1 MKTVGKTLVVLV
13 LLAAIGGLGYL
24 LVEPREAPGEQS
36 ERPAPVAQATKA
48 TITKQ
53 VTGPGEVKA
62 ASVDKLKNPRWRYL
76 KAFVAPLNERIPA
89 GTPLVEYTSGTPL
102 VAPYDLVVLS
112 KSLPKEKEE
121 LTDEHFVEVARVDAM
136 HVEFDAHENDIATLA
151 KGQSVEVAIGAR
163 EGEKIA
169 GTVVSIN
176 QVGTYGATG
185 SKYKVTV
192 EIPNGGEL
200 LIGMSAN
207 VSINVAEAVDVIT
220 VPVSAIVAGKDGSST
235 VLVQR
240 SNGAAEPVS
249 VETGL
254 SDGKTVEVKS
264 GLAEGDTVVL
274 NETNGGD
281 ADAATG
287 MTDGAVAL
295 PGMSWG
301 AL

>member
-13 LLAAIGGLGYL
+13 MLAAIGCLGYL
-24 LVEPREAPGEQS
+24 LVEPREAPGGQG
-36 ERPAPVAQATKA
+36 ERPVPVAQATKS

-62 ASVDKLKNPRWRYL
+62 ASVDKLKNPRWRYF

-112 KSLPKEKEE
+112 KNLPKEKEE
-121 LTDEHFVEVARVDAM
+121 LTDEHYVEVARVDAM

-169 GTVVSIN
+169 GTVVGIN

-192 EIPNGGEL
+192 EMPNGGEL

-220 VPVSAIVAGKDGSST
+220 VPVSAVVDEKDGTST

-240 SNGAAEPVS
+240 SDGTVEPVT

-274 NETNGGD
+274 NEVDDGGGME
-281 ADAATG
+281 AAG
-287 MTDGAVAL
+287 MMDGAVAL
-295 PGMSWG
+295 PGVSWG